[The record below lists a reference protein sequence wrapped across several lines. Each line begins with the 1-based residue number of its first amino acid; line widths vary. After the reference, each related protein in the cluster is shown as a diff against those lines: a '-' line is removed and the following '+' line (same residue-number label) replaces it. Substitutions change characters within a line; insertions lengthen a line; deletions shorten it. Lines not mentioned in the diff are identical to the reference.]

1 MWSGIIMIAGPE
13 PLLDIWPLGVILRFE
28 FIFHSCFVCLFVG
41 LVVRSFVRSFVRS
54 LGVICIVVSYCM
66 RLQIPVLYRFKV
78 SYKAGLGVAIIV
90 RLSQTRSIRPS
101 IRSRVNRI
109 NVGIIQ

>member
-41 LVVRSFVRSFVRS
+41 LVVRSFVRSFV
-54 LGVICIVVSYCM
+54 GCDMYCCIV
-66 RLQIPVLYRFKV
+66 LY
-78 SYKAGLGVAIIV
+78 AIADTGIV
-90 RLSQTRSIRPS
+90 
-101 IRSRVNRI
+101 
-109 NVGIIQ
+109 